1 MPLREPGGIASS
13 GGRACEEAG
22 PSSFGPLAIGLLPA
36 SMSGDSSHGS
46 DGGTGVIAN
55 AVLSIVSSII
65 GGGLVL
71 AGQFFVKRAEDKRV
85 WLIRLQEAAGDLA
98 TSYLQEAATLNDRR
112 RAGTDMSRVKTA
124 TYVVDRQKAL
134 GRFRTLP
141 WSSDFEAQ
149 RQAMGRTIEGVWRAW
164 DESDDE
170 FQLAYKGARAAA
182 SEFMAAVGALILRE
196 GAHR

>member
-1 MPLREPGGIASS
+1 
-13 GGRACEEAG
+13 
-22 PSSFGPLAIGLLPA
+22 
-36 SMSGDSSHGS
+36 
-46 DGGTGVIAN
+46 VISN

-85 WLIRLQEAAGDLA
+85 WLIRLQKAASDLA

-112 RAGTDMSRVKTA
+112 RAGADMSRVKTA
-124 TYVVDRQKAL
+124 TYVVDRQKPL

-149 RQAMGRTIEGVWRAW
+149 RQAMGKTIEGVWRAW

-170 FQLAYKGARAAA
+170 F
-182 SEFMAAVGALILRE
+182 
-196 GAHR
+196 